1 MEALRVRSFPV
12 SALNKS
18 LSLSVP
24 VDSRGRQPAS
34 LWGCSPPPALSQ
46 PNSLIPEALTSC
58 QSPQGHAEP
67 GLHLLHEYFAPSPSP
82 DVLESCLP
90 SSPWGCSLSPP
101 PPRQKAPGPSPCP
114 QAPVAGACSALESPP
129 DPQHPAIPHFLPSM
143 QQEVV
148 LTPKGITLRG
158 LSHSEAW
165 LEGSPGKRAHARTRA
180 HTHTHTASGG
190 LQKLSSPPETESEFQ
205 KLRTV
210 REGSQRGQA
219 LALGPELWFLERP
232 QPGAWREAE
241 GGGGRKC

>member
-1 MEALRVRSFPV
+1 MEALGVRSFPV

-18 LSLSVP
+18 LSLNVP

-34 LWGCSPPPALSQ
+34 LWGCSPPPAFSQ
-46 PNSLIPEALTSC
+46 PNSLFPEALTSC

-90 SSPWGCSLSPP
+90 GSPWGCSLSPP

-114 QAPVAGACSALESPP
+114 QAPVAGAHSALESPP

-148 LTPKGITLRG
+148 LTPTGITLRG
-158 LSHSEAW
+158 LNHSEAW
-165 LEGSPGKRAHARTRA
+165 LEGSPTSYCRRDVPQVSVLACVCACT
-180 HTHTHTASGG
+180 HTHTHT
-190 LQKLSSPPETESEFQ
+190 QP
-205 KLRTV
+205 
-210 REGSQRGQA
+210 REGCKSFLLPPRQRVSFRNSGQ
-219 LALGPELWFLERP
+219 
-232 QPGAWREAE
+232 
-241 GGGGRKC
+241 